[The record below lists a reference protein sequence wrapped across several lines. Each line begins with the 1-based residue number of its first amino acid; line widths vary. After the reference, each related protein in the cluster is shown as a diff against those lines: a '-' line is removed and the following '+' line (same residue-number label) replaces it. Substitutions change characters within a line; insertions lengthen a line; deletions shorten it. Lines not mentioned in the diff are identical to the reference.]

1 MKAIV
6 ELTHFDRGM
15 YAAKLEGTELYAVF
29 EIFYICVP
37 DAGDLLE
44 SEAFAAVGKQIY
56 LDITKGCSIELMAQ
70 GLHDLGSAKSACLL

>member
-29 EIFYICVP
+29 EIFDICVP

-44 SEAFAAVGKQIY
+44 SEAFAAVGK
-56 LDITKGCSIELMAQ
+56 
-70 GLHDLGSAKSACLL
+70 

>member
-29 EIFYICVP
+29 EIFDECVP

-44 SEAFAAVGKQIY
+44 SEVFAAVGNQVY
-56 LDITKGCSIELMAQ
+56 LDISKGRRIELVAK
-70 GLHDLGSAKSACLL
+70 GLHDLGGAKRACLL